1 MDNVRADIIEK
12 LKKDVLYQRFS
23 KARGSLQ
30 ASAAVQ
36 PFAEA
41 FPLKQFPL
49 GCVHEFICPGK
60 ESFSASTAF
69 VAGTLSSLHLNKG
82 SIIWVS
88 NTLTMFP
95 PSFTSFGVSPQQII
109 FIHLPKQ
116 KDILYAA
123 EEALRCEG
131 LSAVI
136 ADISELSFKQSR
148 RLQLATEQSNVTGF
162 VLRNKPKFINTT
174 ACVTRWNITPS
185 PSTSHQN
192 IPGIGFPA
200 WNVHL
205 QKVRNGTP
213 QSWKVSWQAGRFI
226 HEHQHLNTIT
236 IHQKKAV

>member
-1 MDNVRADIIEK
+1 MDNVRADIIEN

-23 KARGSLQ
+23 KVRGSKQ
-30 ASAAVQ
+30 AIAGRVQ
-36 PFAEA
+36 PFASA
-41 FPLKQFPL
+41 FPLNQFPL
-49 GCVHEFICPGK
+49 GCVHEFICPGN
-60 ESFSASTAF
+60 ESFSASAAF
-69 VAGTLSSLHLNKG
+69 VAGTLSSLHLNG

-88 NTLTMFP
+88 DSLIMFP
-95 PSFTSFGVSPQQII
+95 PSFTSFGLSPHQII

-136 ADISELSFKQSR
+136 ADIRELNFKQSR

-162 VLRNKPKFINTT
+162 VLRNKPKFIITT
-174 ACVTRWNITPS
+174 ACVTRWNITPA

-192 IPGIGFPA
+192 IPGIGFTA